1 MYRLINLAIIVIS
14 LTISAC
20 NPTKDSSG
28 KIKIVTTTGMI
39 ADAVNNIV
47 GDKAEVTALMGPGVD
62 PHLYKAAQG
71 DLKLLQEAD
80 VIIYNG
86 LHLEGKMTDIF
97 EKLARIKPVYAISS
111 EINQNKLRQASEQ
124 DAVDP
129 HIWFDVQLWSTGVSN
144 LNKWLIKT
152 LPDLHLVKST
162 YPAELI
168 KLNTE
173 VENLIHTI
181 PEEQRVLITAHD
193 AFGYFGDAYHIEVK
207 GLQGISTV
215 AQAGLRDVNELVNII
230 VERKIKAVFIES
242 SVPKKQIDV
251 VIETCREKGHHL
263 VMGGTLYSDAMGA
276 PNTPEGT
283 YIGMVRHN
291 VTTIVNALK

>member
-230 VERKIKAVFIES
+230 KNKEQSSKQQTKNKQRTKVLRKRIKH
-242 SVPKKQIDV
+242 
-251 VIETCREKGHHL
+251 G
-263 VMGGTLYSDAMGA
+263 
-276 PNTPEGT
+276 
-283 YIGMVRHN
+283 
-291 VTTIVNALK
+291 